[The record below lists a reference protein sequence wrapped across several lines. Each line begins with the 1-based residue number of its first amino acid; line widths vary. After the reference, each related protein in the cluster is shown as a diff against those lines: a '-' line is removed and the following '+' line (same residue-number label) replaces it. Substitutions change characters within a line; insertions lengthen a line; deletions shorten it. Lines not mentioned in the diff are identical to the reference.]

1 MSAWRAKALELFPS
15 LRCEVEAAKTVGFLW
30 IELVS
35 RFQRC
40 YDSEMAVAQN
50 GSTELLR
57 SICLYAIWCT
67 RSDSFATQEAALI
80 QFYEGIPRFAIQSES
95 SRYKRIVADL
105 IQNLGLAEIEKS
117 AGTTA
122 IALRSDELKKFLAD
136 ARQAENERQKRL
148 RKRS

>member
-1 MSAWRAKALELFPS
+1 MSAWRARALELFPS
-15 LRCEVEAAKTVGFLW
+15 LRCEVEAAKTVGFLS

-35 RFQRC
+35 RFQRY
-40 YDSEMAVAQN
+40 YDSEIAVAQN

-67 RSDSFATQEAALI
+67 RSDSLATQEAAFI

-95 SRYKRIVADL
+95 YRYKRIVADL
-105 IQNLGLAEIEKS
+105 SQNLGLAEIEKS
-117 AGTTA
+117 AGRIA
-122 IALRSDELKKFLAD
+122 IALGSDELKRFLAD
-136 ARQAENERQKRL
+136 ARQAENDRQKRL